1 MSSTVIVLWRCRIFL
16 SVLYLH
22 FILFLFFLLASFQAA
37 SIMQGSNGLQ
47 PPLNAIKIEAPSYYC
62 NSYTPPGPDH
72 SASMLQAGA
81 YSKSETILVLLKDV
95 FKMASIYQ
103 SGPLP
108 LHRNSQSPIDPR
120 GGNGHKRLR
129 RMSSTEDD
137 MDVVTAS
144 SGGGSSGTSSSIIIR
159 GGGQGNDNNK
169 GPSAADLSYYGQS
182 PNSLS
187 NQTSWH
193 SEMDHGEIF
202 LQLK

>member
-95 FKMASIYQ
+95 FS
-103 SGPLP
+103 
-108 LHRNSQSPIDPR
+108 
-120 GGNGHKRLR
+120 KRLR
-129 RMSSTEDD
+129 Y
-137 MDVVTAS
+137 
-144 SGGGSSGTSSSIIIR
+144 GIR
-159 GGGQGNDNNK
+159 
-169 GPSAADLSYYGQS
+169 SAAVAPQLAESDRPARRQR
-182 PNSLS
+182 P
-187 NQTSWH
+187 QTA
-193 SEMDHGEIF
+193 ETDELDGRRHGRRDG
-202 LQLK
+202 LVRRRQQRNVVQHHHPRRPRQRQQ